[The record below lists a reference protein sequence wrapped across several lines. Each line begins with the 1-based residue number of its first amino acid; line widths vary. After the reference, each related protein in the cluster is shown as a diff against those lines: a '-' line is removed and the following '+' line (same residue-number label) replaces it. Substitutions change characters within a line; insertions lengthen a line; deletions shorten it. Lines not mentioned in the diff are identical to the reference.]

1 MQVPNDSFETIND
14 NFKIN
19 MQCHSFCRWWQWG
32 CELPL
37 QPVNFFDG
45 HFVQPRP
52 IRHTLRLPN
61 VLMKRDSPTASSP
74 LNIIV
79 PVEHC
84 HVVSK
89 VPIRQSSIND
99 LGERYYKEPNP
110 YHGTLKVCVP
120 PDWMQHS
127 CSKSRAKPISP
138 PENTLAFLL

>member
-1 MQVPNDSFETIND
+1 
-14 NFKIN
+14 

-120 PDWMQHS
+120 PVWMQHS